1 VVSVGSTL
9 GGLGVGCIA
18 PGQEVLAET
27 TYPADQTVGLA
38 LMSLFGFVKGTFLML
53 IENVMGE
60 DLTPEEMEIQV
71 CVSKQNG
78 TYPEEEGKL
87 HPMNHSTFIY
97 FATGYMFFMTLLFG
111 LFFNTKLKRTMADEG
126 ELDLKDV
133 LKHDD
138 INDNNKS
145 DKEIQLE
152 SNQFGNTEDKPK
164 PKMVSIELSDI
175 KPNLK
180 SESRG

>member
-1 VVSVGSTL
+1 
-9 GGLGVGCIA
+9 
-18 PGQEVLAET
+18 
-27 TYPADQTVGLA
+27 
-38 LMSLFGFVKGTFLML
+38 ML
-53 IENVMGE
+53 IENVMGK
-60 DLTPEEMEIQV
+60 DLTPEEMEVQV
-71 CVSKQNG
+71 CVSPVNG

-111 LFFNTKLKRTMADEG
+111 LFFNTKLKRTMVDEG
-126 ELDLKDV
+126 DLDLKDV
-133 LKHDD
+133 LNSDD

-145 DKEIQLE
+145 DNNAIKID
-152 SNQFGNTEDKPK
+152 SNINEDKTK

>member
-1 VVSVGSTL
+1 
-9 GGLGVGCIA
+9 
-18 PGQEVLAET
+18 
-27 TYPADQTVGLA
+27 
-38 LMSLFGFVKGTFLML
+38 ML
-53 IENVMGE
+53 IENVMGK

-71 CVSKQNG
+71 CVSPVNG

-133 LKHDD
+133 LNSDD

-145 DKEIQLE
+145 DNNAIIID
-152 SNQFGNTEDKPK
+152 SNINEDKPK

>member
-1 VVSVGSTL
+1 
-9 GGLGVGCIA
+9 
-18 PGQEVLAET
+18 
-27 TYPADQTVGLA
+27 
-38 LMSLFGFVKGTFLML
+38 
-53 IENVMGE
+53 MGE
-60 DLTPEEMEIQV
+60 DLTPQEMEIQV
-71 CVSKQNG
+71 CVAKSSNG
-78 TYPEEEGKL
+78 TYTEEEGKL

-126 ELDLKDV
+126 DLDLKDV
-133 LKHDD
+133 LNSDD

-145 DKEIQLE
+145 DNNAIKID
-152 SNQFGNTEDKPK
+152 SNINEDKPK

>member
-1 VVSVGSTL
+1 
-9 GGLGVGCIA
+9 
-18 PGQEVLAET
+18 
-27 TYPADQTVGLA
+27 
-38 LMSLFGFVKGTFLML
+38 ML

-60 DLTPEEMEIQV
+60 DLTPQEMEIQV
-71 CVSKQNG
+71 CVAKSSNG

-126 ELDLKDV
+126 DLDLKDV
-133 LKHDD
+133 LNSDD

-145 DKEIQLE
+145 DNNAIKID
-152 SNQFGNTEDKPK
+152 SNINEDKPK

-180 SESRG
+180 SESRGLYF

>member
-1 VVSVGSTL
+1 
-9 GGLGVGCIA
+9 
-18 PGQEVLAET
+18 
-27 TYPADQTVGLA
+27 
-38 LMSLFGFVKGTFLML
+38 ML

-60 DLTPEEMEIQV
+60 DLTPQEMEIQV
-71 CVSKQNG
+71 CVAKSSNG

-126 ELDLKDV
+126 DLDLKDV
-133 LKHDD
+133 LNSDD

-145 DKEIQLE
+145 DNNPIKID
-152 SNQFGNTEDKPK
+152 SNINEDKPK

>member
-1 VVSVGSTL
+1 
-9 GGLGVGCIA
+9 
-18 PGQEVLAET
+18 
-27 TYPADQTVGLA
+27 
-38 LMSLFGFVKGTFLML
+38 ML

-60 DLTPEEMEIQV
+60 DLTPQEMEIQV
-71 CVSKQNG
+71 CVSKSSNG

-126 ELDLKDV
+126 DLDLKDV
-133 LKHDD
+133 LNSDD

-145 DKEIQLE
+145 DNNAIKID
-152 SNQFGNTEDKPK
+152 SDINEDKPK

>member
-1 VVSVGSTL
+1 
-9 GGLGVGCIA
+9 
-18 PGQEVLAET
+18 
-27 TYPADQTVGLA
+27 
-38 LMSLFGFVKGTFLML
+38 ML

-60 DLTPEEMEIQV
+60 DLTPQEMEIQV
-71 CVSKQNG
+71 CVAKSSNG

-126 ELDLKDV
+126 DLDLKDV
-133 LKHDD
+133 LNSDD

-145 DKEIQLE
+145 DNNAIKID
-152 SNQFGNTEDKPK
+152 SDINEDKPK

>member
-1 VVSVGSTL
+1 
-9 GGLGVGCIA
+9 
-18 PGQEVLAET
+18 
-27 TYPADQTVGLA
+27 
-38 LMSLFGFVKGTFLML
+38 ML

-60 DLTPEEMEIQV
+60 DLTPQEMEIQV
-71 CVSKQNG
+71 CVAKSTNG

-126 ELDLKDV
+126 DLDLKDV
-133 LKHDD
+133 LNSDD

-145 DKEIQLE
+145 DNNAIKID
-152 SNQFGNTEDKPK
+152 SNINEDKPK

>member
-1 VVSVGSTL
+1 
-9 GGLGVGCIA
+9 
-18 PGQEVLAET
+18 
-27 TYPADQTVGLA
+27 
-38 LMSLFGFVKGTFLML
+38 
-53 IENVMGE
+53 MGK

-71 CVSKQNG
+71 CVSPVNG

-133 LKHDD
+133 LNSDD

-145 DKEIQLE
+145 DNNAIKID
-152 SNQFGNTEDKPK
+152 SNINEDKPK

>member
-1 VVSVGSTL
+1 
-9 GGLGVGCIA
+9 
-18 PGQEVLAET
+18 
-27 TYPADQTVGLA
+27 
-38 LMSLFGFVKGTFLML
+38 ML

-60 DLTPEEMEIQV
+60 DLTPQEMEIQV
-71 CVSKQNG
+71 CVAKSSNG

-133 LKHDD
+133 LNSDD

-145 DKEIQLE
+145 DNNAIKID
-152 SNQFGNTEDKPK
+152 SNINEDKPK

>member
-1 VVSVGSTL
+1 
-9 GGLGVGCIA
+9 
-18 PGQEVLAET
+18 
-27 TYPADQTVGLA
+27 
-38 LMSLFGFVKGTFLML
+38 
-53 IENVMGE
+53 MGE
-60 DLTPEEMEIQV
+60 DLTPQEMEIQV
-71 CVSKQNG
+71 CVAKSTNG

-126 ELDLKDV
+126 DLDLKDV
-133 LKHDD
+133 LNSDD

-145 DKEIQLE
+145 DNNAIKID
-152 SNQFGNTEDKPK
+152 SNINEDKPK

>member
-1 VVSVGSTL
+1 
-9 GGLGVGCIA
+9 
-18 PGQEVLAET
+18 
-27 TYPADQTVGLA
+27 
-38 LMSLFGFVKGTFLML
+38 ML

-71 CVSKQNG
+71 CIPKQNG
-78 TYPEEEGKL
+78 TFLEEEGKL

-126 ELDLKDV
+126 QLDLKDFES
-133 LKHDD
+133 DD

-145 DKEIQLE
+145 DKEIAMD
-152 SNQFGNTEDKPK
+152 SNNITNTQDKPK

-180 SESRG
+180 SESRGW

>member
-1 VVSVGSTL
+1 
-9 GGLGVGCIA
+9 
-18 PGQEVLAET
+18 
-27 TYPADQTVGLA
+27 
-38 LMSLFGFVKGTFLML
+38 
-53 IENVMGE
+53 MGE
-60 DLTPEEMEIQV
+60 DLTPQEMEIQV
-71 CVSKQNG
+71 CVAKSSNG

-126 ELDLKDV
+126 DLDLKDV
-133 LKHDD
+133 LNSDD

-145 DKEIQLE
+145 DNNPIKID
-152 SNQFGNTEDKPK
+152 SNINEDKPK

>member
-1 VVSVGSTL
+1 
-9 GGLGVGCIA
+9 
-18 PGQEVLAET
+18 
-27 TYPADQTVGLA
+27 
-38 LMSLFGFVKGTFLML
+38 ML

-60 DLTPEEMEIQV
+60 DLTPQEMEIQV
-71 CVSKQNG
+71 CVAKSSNG

-126 ELDLKDV
+126 DLDLKDV
-133 LKHDD
+133 LNSDD

-145 DKEIQLE
+145 DNNAIKVD
-152 SNQFGNTEDKPK
+152 SNINEDKPK

>member
-1 VVSVGSTL
+1 
-9 GGLGVGCIA
+9 
-18 PGQEVLAET
+18 
-27 TYPADQTVGLA
+27 
-38 LMSLFGFVKGTFLML
+38 
-53 IENVMGE
+53 
-60 DLTPEEMEIQV
+60 MEIQV
-71 CVSKQNG
+71 CIPYTPSN
-78 TYPEEEGKL
+78 TTTLDLTTSTESPMSILSSEYGKL

-97 FATGYMFFMTLLFG
+97 FSTGYMFFMTLLFG

-133 LKHDD
+133 LNSDD

>member
-1 VVSVGSTL
+1 
-9 GGLGVGCIA
+9 
-18 PGQEVLAET
+18 
-27 TYPADQTVGLA
+27 
-38 LMSLFGFVKGTFLML
+38 ML

-60 DLTPEEMEIQV
+60 DLTPQEMEIQV
-71 CVSKQNG
+71 CVAKSSNG

-126 ELDLKDV
+126 DLDLKDV
-133 LKHDD
+133 LNSDD

-145 DKEIQLE
+145 DNNAIKID
-152 SNQFGNTEDKPK
+152 SNINEDQPK

>member
-1 VVSVGSTL
+1 
-9 GGLGVGCIA
+9 
-18 PGQEVLAET
+18 
-27 TYPADQTVGLA
+27 
-38 LMSLFGFVKGTFLML
+38 ML
-53 IENVMGE
+53 IENVMGK

-71 CVSKQNG
+71 CVSPVNG

-126 ELDLKDV
+126 DLDLKDV
-133 LKHDD
+133 LNSDD

-145 DKEIQLE
+145 DNNAIKID
-152 SNQFGNTEDKPK
+152 SNINEDKPK

>member
-1 VVSVGSTL
+1 
-9 GGLGVGCIA
+9 
-18 PGQEVLAET
+18 
-27 TYPADQTVGLA
+27 
-38 LMSLFGFVKGTFLML
+38 ML
-53 IENVMGE
+53 IENVMGK
-60 DLTPEEMEIQV
+60 DLTPEEMEVQV
-71 CVSKQNG
+71 CVSPVNG

-126 ELDLKDV
+126 DLDLKDV
-133 LKHDD
+133 LNSDD

-145 DKEIQLE
+145 DNNAIKID
-152 SNQFGNTEDKPK
+152 SSINEDKPK
-164 PKMVSIELSDI
+164 SKLVSIELSDI

>member
-1 VVSVGSTL
+1 
-9 GGLGVGCIA
+9 
-18 PGQEVLAET
+18 
-27 TYPADQTVGLA
+27 
-38 LMSLFGFVKGTFLML
+38 ML

-60 DLTPEEMEIQV
+60 DLTPQEMEIQV
-71 CVSKQNG
+71 CVAKSSNG

-126 ELDLKDV
+126 DLDLKDV
-133 LKHDD
+133 LNSDD

-145 DKEIQLE
+145 DNNAIKID
-152 SNQFGNTEDKPK
+152 SNINEDKPK

>member
-1 VVSVGSTL
+1 
-9 GGLGVGCIA
+9 
-18 PGQEVLAET
+18 
-27 TYPADQTVGLA
+27 
-38 LMSLFGFVKGTFLML
+38 ML
-53 IENVMGE
+53 IENVMGK

-71 CVSKQNG
+71 CVSPVNG

-126 ELDLKDV
+126 DLDLKDV
-133 LKHDD
+133 LNSDD

-145 DKEIQLE
+145 DNNAIIID
-152 SNQFGNTEDKPK
+152 SNINEDKPK

>member
-1 VVSVGSTL
+1 
-9 GGLGVGCIA
+9 
-18 PGQEVLAET
+18 
-27 TYPADQTVGLA
+27 
-38 LMSLFGFVKGTFLML
+38 ML
-53 IENVMGE
+53 IENVMGK
-60 DLTPEEMEIQV
+60 DLTPEEMEVQV
-71 CVSKQNG
+71 CVSPVNG

-133 LKHDD
+133 LNSDD
-138 INDNNKS
+138 INDNNKNS
-145 DKEIQLE
+145 DNNQVSTIE
-152 SNQFGNTEDKPK
+152 SNSNEDTKPK
-164 PKMVSIELSDI
+164 SKMVSIELSDI